1 MASEIAN
8 GEKDRFVLLA
18 RFFEGLLAPRI
29 PVNGIVGVQEQI
41 GTFRVNEPVGVTVLS
56 CLVSWL
62 GGWNLLGLR
71 GSVGAG
77 RGLRGSVHRGRK
89 DKEQYAGAKQLEL
102 FISSAQFHGSDQRS
116 LPNPIVKACC
126 LRDCLEKFVP
136 THFNWACLP
145 KDATLAFHSSSQQ
158 GRVVNEFLRGM
169 PFEDTRKPAKS

>member
-1 MASEIAN
+1 MAPMASEIAN

-18 RFFEGLLAPRI
+18 RFFEGLLSPRI

-102 FISSAQFHGSDQRS
+102 FIGSAQFHRSDQRS
-116 LPNPIVKACC
+116 TKSNSEGLLPERL
-126 LRDCLEKFVP
+126 LREIRTHALQLGLPSERRDLGVSLFFP
-136 THFNWACLP
+136 TR
-145 KDATLAFHSSSQQ
+145 TSS
-158 GRVVNEFLRGM
+158 E
-169 PFEDTRKPAKS
+169 